1 MKRESGENL
10 EIALASVL
18 YSDDATYALK
28 SDAELE
34 AKIPSLTEMTKKAIS
49 LMEQNNEGFVLQ
61 VEGGKVDWAAHA
73 NDAAA
78 LIYDQIAF
86 DEAVAAAIA
95 FAESRDDT
103 LVVITTDHGNSNPG
117 LIKSHNVDKKFDLM
131 QTVKNSNEWVLQG
144 IRNSDKPSHV
154 IERLN
159 YAQGITISQ
168 DEAKSILQHYESL
181 KNDGLYNDYKLPYR
195 QLAEIQHNYTSIYW
209 SRMNHSADYV
219 ELGMFGPGSENLPP
233 FVKNENL
240 HNFLLEA
247 AGMPGSVFVV

>member
-95 FAESRDDT
+95 LLKAA
-103 LVVITTDHGNSNPG
+103 
-117 LIKSHNVDKKFDLM
+117 M
-131 QTVKNSNEWVLQG
+131 
-144 IRNSDKPSHV
+144 IR
-154 IERLN
+154 
-159 YAQGITISQ
+159 
-168 DEAKSILQHYESL
+168 
-181 KNDGLYNDYKLPYR
+181 
-195 QLAEIQHNYTSIYW
+195 W
-209 SRMNHSADYV
+209 
-219 ELGMFGPGSENLPP
+219 
-233 FVKNENL
+233 
-240 HNFLLEA
+240 
-247 AGMPGSVFVV
+247 